1 MFAPVLTFQK
11 LFEAEGVP
19 VTDEEVRGPMGVH
32 KRVSG
37 FSGIF
42 LSENSDCHSIQLR
55 YMECEHLANSF
66 NGVKIPAF
74 HSHVVV
80 DLFGNGGASRG

>member
-37 FSGIF
+37 FSDIF
-42 LSENSDCHSIQLR
+42 LSENSIELR
-55 YMECEHLANSF
+55 YMEFEHLANSLY
-66 NGVKIPAF
+66 GVKVPAF

-80 DLFGNGGASRG
+80 DLFGSGGASRG